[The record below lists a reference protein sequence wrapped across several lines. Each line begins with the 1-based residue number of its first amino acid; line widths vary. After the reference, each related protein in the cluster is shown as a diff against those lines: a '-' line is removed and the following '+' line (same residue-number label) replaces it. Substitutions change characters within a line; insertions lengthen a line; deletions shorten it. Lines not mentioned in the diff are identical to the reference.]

1 MSVEKL
7 ELTTPLLINGEER
20 KILTYDLSQLGI
32 NHVTKAQVLKGQIAG
47 AGAAAVPQ
55 VAQTDMALHIC
66 LGIEAVIAVN
76 PDISEEDLMRLKGY
90 DLNQLGNIGL
100 HFFIP
105 PALETSKTSEEPQE
119 VIQEDTFVQ

>member
-1 MSVEKL
+1 MSLEKL

-20 KILTYDLSQLGI
+20 KFLTYDLSQLGI

-47 AGAAAVPQ
+47 AGAAAIPQ

-66 LGIEAVIAVN
+66 LGIEAIVAVN
-76 PDISEEDLMRLKGY
+76 PEISEEDLMRLKGY
-90 DLNQLGNIGL
+90 DLNRLGNIGL

-105 PALETSKTSEEPQE
+105 PASQTSEQSETQQE
-119 VIQEDTFVQ
+119 VIQDSSSAQ